1 MRTCLEIFHSGRE
14 SRVCQTIA
22 RESRIDESCPRVFF
36 SSARDKSKGL
46 PLRERGF
53 VREWKIPTIEA
64 KKPRDRQ
71 NPLEI
76 LSNRECRA
84 IFGRVCYVS
93 SVTEM
98 CIG

>member
-46 PLRERGF
+46 PLGERGF
-53 VREWKIPTIEA
+53 VRMELQKIIEA
-64 KKPRDRQ
+64 RKQKDRK

-76 LSNRECRA
+76 LSN
-84 IFGRVCYVS
+84 
-93 SVTEM
+93 
-98 CIG
+98 